1 MVPVVLVL
9 GLAGGAVGLAI
20 RRRPTAAGMVAMVL
34 VLAACGGNGEAADL
48 PTGAALRAQGA
59 DVYANACATCHG
71 EELGGTTAGPP
82 LLAELYAPGRLSDEA
97 MAAAIVDGVPQQYWT
112 FGPMPGVGGLSE
124 ADIAAVVAHV
134 REEQRRAGL
143 E

>member
-1 MVPVVLVL
+1 MVPVVLVV
-9 GLAGGAVGLAI
+9 GLAGVAVGLAMRG
-20 RRRPTAAGMVAMVL
+20 RRTAAGIVAVVMGV
-34 VLAACGGNGEAADL
+34 AACGGGTPADL
-48 PTGAALRAQGA
+48 PTGAALLAQGA
-59 DVYANACATCHG
+59 DVYTNACATCHG

-97 MAAAIVDGVPQQYWT
+97 MAAAVVDGVPQQYWT

-124 ADIAAVVAHV
+124 VDVAAVVAFV
-134 REEQRRAGL
+134 RDEQQRAGL